1 MKPVVAA
8 FIMCLTLC
16 SFAFAQEGQ
25 NNDKTS
31 TTPAQATA
39 TAPTKSTT
47 TTAPAVAT
55 KTTAPVD
62 ATKVEGNQQPE
73 NPSPAQNT
81 PTEPSG
87 KPMTFALHTSNEGQ
101 CPTCRWISAE
111 GNIVPDTPA
120 SFNRFLEENKLA
132 DPLSAPDGLLISFHS
147 NGGDILAAIA
157 LGREIRK
164 HNFDTTVGN
173 TIVKPLEN
181 EKLANQNDDKS
192 ADKADSKADDKDKT
206 ENNPASETQE
216 VKTVS
221 ERIDGICREAC
232 IWAFLGGR
240 ARNVNNGKL
249 ELRTYRPPLDGAGT
263 TSGQEV
269 SVRQQQL
276 ADIAYITDYSE
287 EMGFN
292 PVIAFINWDNADS
305 HIFSSDEIRN
315 YSIDFSPDVIG
326 QWQLAPINETLVAI
340 ASSNDKKT
348 SARLYCDSHK
358 TMFLEISGPTRYSAE
373 NYQNYQQTVQTLQIW
388 GMSVGISQVQTN
400 LSEGRVVYTIELP
413 KSPLQDW
420 HVDAPFLKGDNVAE
434 PLKGIFNIEFSDM
447 PGLKQAA
454 RFVMNNCP
462 STSR

>member
-16 SFAFAQEGQ
+16 SYAFAQEGQ
-25 NNDKTS
+25 NNDKTV
-31 TTPAQATA
+31 TAPAEATA
-39 TAPTKSTT
+39 TAPTEQTKAPSEAATT
-47 TTAPAVAT
+47 PVEAP
-55 KTTAPVD
+55 
-62 ATKVEGNQQPE
+62 KVESNQQTE
-73 NPSPAQNT
+73 HPSPTQNT
-81 PTEPSG
+81 PAEPSG
-87 KPMTFALHTSNEGQ
+87 KPMSFSLHTSNEGQ

-120 SFNRFLEENKLA
+120 SFNRFLEENKLS
-132 DPLSAPDGLLISFHS
+132 DPLSTPNGLLISFHS

-164 HNFDTTVGN
+164 HDFDTTVGN
-173 TIVKPLEN
+173 TIVRPLES
-181 EKLANQNDDKS
+181 EKPANQDDDKS
-192 ADKADSKADDKDKT
+192 ADKADSKAYDKDKND
-206 ENNPASETQE
+206 NNPASETQE
-216 VKTVS
+216 AKTVS
-221 ERIDGICREAC
+221 ERTEGICREAC

-276 ADIAYITDYSE
+276 ADIAYIADYSE

-326 QWQLAPINETLVAI
+326 KWQLAPINETLVAI

-373 NYQNYQQTVQTLQIW
+373 SYQNYQQTVQTLQIW
-388 GMSVGISQVQTN
+388 GMSVGINQVQTN

-462 STSR
+462 SASR

>member
-16 SFAFAQEGQ
+16 SYAFAQEGQ
-25 NNDKTS
+25 NNDKTV
-31 TTPAQATA
+31 TAPAEATA
-39 TAPTKSTT
+39 TAPTEQTKAPSEAATT
-47 TTAPAVAT
+47 PVEAP
-55 KTTAPVD
+55 
-62 ATKVEGNQQPE
+62 KVESNQQTE
-73 NPSPAQNT
+73 HPSPTQNT
-81 PTEPSG
+81 PAEPSG
-87 KPMTFALHTSNEGQ
+87 KPMSFSLHTSNEGQ

-120 SFNRFLEENKLA
+120 SFNRFLEENKLS
-132 DPLSAPDGLLISFHS
+132 DPLSTPNGLLISFHS

-164 HNFDTTVGN
+164 HDFDTTVGN
-173 TIVKPLEN
+173 TIVRPLESG
-181 EKLANQNDDKS
+181 KPANQDDDKS
-192 ADKADSKADDKDKT
+192 ADKADSKADDKDKND
-206 ENNPASETQE
+206 NNPASETQE
-216 VKTVS
+216 AKTVS
-221 ERIDGICREAC
+221 ERTEGICREAC

-276 ADIAYITDYSE
+276 ADIAYIADYSE

-326 QWQLAPINETLVAI
+326 KWQLAPINETLVAI

-373 NYQNYQQTVQTLQIW
+373 SYQNYQQTVQTLQIW
-388 GMSVGISQVQTN
+388 GMSVGINQVQTN

-462 STSR
+462 SASR

>member
-16 SFAFAQEGQ
+16 SYAFAQEGQ
-25 NNDKTS
+25 NNDKTV
-31 TTPAQATA
+31 TAPAEATA
-39 TAPTKSTT
+39 TAPTEQTKAPSEAATT
-47 TTAPAVAT
+47 PVEAP
-55 KTTAPVD
+55 
-62 ATKVEGNQQPE
+62 KVESNQQTE
-73 NPSPAQNT
+73 HPSPTQNT
-81 PTEPSG
+81 PAEPSG
-87 KPMTFALHTSNEGQ
+87 KPMSFSLHTSNEGQ

-120 SFNRFLEENKLA
+120 SFNRFLEENKLS
-132 DPLSAPDGLLISFHS
+132 DPLSTPNGLLISFHS

-164 HNFDTTVGN
+164 HDFDTTVGN
-173 TIVKPLEN
+173 TIVRPLES
-181 EKLANQNDDKS
+181 EKPANQDDDKS
-192 ADKADSKADDKDKT
+192 ADKADSKADDKDKND
-206 ENNPASETQE
+206 NNPASETQE
-216 VKTVS
+216 AKTVS
-221 ERIDGICREAC
+221 ERTEGICREAC

-276 ADIAYITDYSE
+276 ADIAYIADYSE

-326 QWQLAPINETLVAI
+326 KWQLAPINETLVAI

-373 NYQNYQQTVQTLQIW
+373 SYQNYQQTVQTLQIW
-388 GMSVGISQVQTN
+388 GMSVGINQVQTN

-462 STSR
+462 SASR

>member
-16 SFAFAQEGQ
+16 SYAFAQEGQ
-25 NNDKTS
+25 NNDKTV
-31 TTPAQATA
+31 TAPAEATA
-39 TAPTKSTT
+39 TAPTEQTKAPSEAATT
-47 TTAPAVAT
+47 PVEAP
-55 KTTAPVD
+55 
-62 ATKVEGNQQPE
+62 KVESNQQTE
-73 NPSPAQNT
+73 HPSPTQNT
-81 PTEPSG
+81 PAEPSG
-87 KPMTFALHTSNEGQ
+87 KPMSFSLHTSNEGQ

-120 SFNRFLEENKLA
+120 SFNRFLEENKLS
-132 DPLSAPDGLLISFHS
+132 DPLLTPNGLLISFHS

-164 HNFDTTVGN
+164 HDFDTTVGN
-173 TIVKPLEN
+173 TIVRPLES
-181 EKLANQNDDKS
+181 EKPANQDDDKS
-192 ADKADSKADDKDKT
+192 ADKADSKADDKDKND
-206 ENNPASETQE
+206 NNPASETQE
-216 VKTVS
+216 AKTVS
-221 ERIDGICREAC
+221 ERTEGICREAC

-276 ADIAYITDYSE
+276 ADIAYIADYSE

-326 QWQLAPINETLVAI
+326 KWQLAPINETLVAI

-373 NYQNYQQTVQTLQIW
+373 SYQNYQQTVQTLQIW
-388 GMSVGISQVQTN
+388 GMSVGINQVQTN

-462 STSR
+462 SASR

>member
-16 SFAFAQEGQ
+16 SYAFAQEGQ
-25 NNDKTS
+25 NNDKTV
-31 TTPAQATA
+31 TAPAEATA
-39 TAPTKSTT
+39 TAPTEQTKAPSEAATT
-47 TTAPAVAT
+47 PVEAP
-55 KTTAPVD
+55 
-62 ATKVEGNQQPE
+62 KVESNQHTE
-73 NPSPAQNT
+73 HPSPTQNT
-81 PTEPSG
+81 PAEPSG
-87 KPMTFALHTSNEGQ
+87 KPMSFSLHTSNEGQ

-120 SFNRFLEENKLA
+120 SFNRFLEENKLS
-132 DPLSAPDGLLISFHS
+132 DPLSTPNGLLISFHS

-164 HNFDTTVGN
+164 HDFDTTVGN
-173 TIVKPLEN
+173 TIIRPLEN
-181 EKLANQNDDKS
+181 EKPANQDEDKS
-192 ADKADSKADDKDKT
+192 ADKADSKADVKDKND
-206 ENNPASETQE
+206 NNPASETQE
-216 VKTVS
+216 AKTVS
-221 ERIDGICREAC
+221 ERTEGICREAC

-276 ADIAYITDYSE
+276 ADIAYIADYSE

-315 YSIDFSPDVIG
+315 YLIDFSPDVIG
-326 QWQLAPINETLVAI
+326 KWQLAPINETLVAI

-373 NYQNYQQTVQTLQIW
+373 SYQNYQQTVQTLQIW
-388 GMSVGISQVQTN
+388 GMSVGINQVQTN

>member
-1 MKPVVAA
+1 
-8 FIMCLTLC
+8 MCLTLC

-25 NNDKTS
+25 KNDKTS
-31 TTPAQATA
+31 TAPAQATA
-39 TAPTKSTT
+39 TAPTESAT

-87 KPMTFALHTSNEGQ
+87 KPMTFALHTSNQGQ

-132 DPLSAPDGLLISFHS
+132 DPLSTPDGLLISFHS

-173 TIVKPLEN
+173 TIVKPLES

-192 ADKADSKADDKDKT
+192 ADKAESKADDKDKT
-206 ENNPASETQE
+206 ENNSASETQE

-276 ADIAYITDYSE
+276 ADIAYIADYSE

-292 PVIAFINWDNADS
+292 PVIAFLNWDNADS
-305 HIFSSDEIRN
+305 HIFSSD
-315 YSIDFSPDVIG
+315 
-326 QWQLAPINETLVAI
+326 
-340 ASSNDKKT
+340 
-348 SARLYCDSHK
+348 
-358 TMFLEISGPTRYSAE
+358 
-373 NYQNYQQTVQTLQIW
+373 
-388 GMSVGISQVQTN
+388 
-400 LSEGRVVYTIELP
+400 
-413 KSPLQDW
+413 
-420 HVDAPFLKGDNVAE
+420 
-434 PLKGIFNIEFSDM
+434 
-447 PGLKQAA
+447 
-454 RFVMNNCP
+454 
-462 STSR
+462 

>member
-16 SFAFAQEGQ
+16 SYAFAQEGQ
-25 NNDKTS
+25 NNDKTV
-31 TTPAQATA
+31 TAPAEATA
-39 TAPTKSTT
+39 TAPTEQTKAPSEAATT
-47 TTAPAVAT
+47 PVEAP
-55 KTTAPVD
+55 
-62 ATKVEGNQQPE
+62 KVESNQQTE
-73 NPSPAQNT
+73 HPSPTQNT
-81 PTEPSG
+81 PAEPSG
-87 KPMTFALHTSNEGQ
+87 KPMSFSLHTSNEGQ

-120 SFNRFLEENKLA
+120 SFNRFLEENKLS
-132 DPLSAPDGLLISFHS
+132 DPLSTPNGLLISFHS

-164 HNFDTTVGN
+164 HDFDTTVGN
-173 TIVKPLEN
+173 TIVRPLES
-181 EKLANQNDDKS
+181 KKPANQDDDKS
-192 ADKADSKADDKDKT
+192 ADKADSKADDKDKND
-206 ENNPASETQE
+206 NNPASETQE
-216 VKTVS
+216 AKTVS
-221 ERIDGICREAC
+221 ERTEGICREAC

-276 ADIAYITDYSE
+276 ADIAYIADYSE

-326 QWQLAPINETLVAI
+326 KWQLAPINETLVAI

-373 NYQNYQQTVQTLQIW
+373 SYQNYQQTVQTLQIW
-388 GMSVGISQVQTN
+388 GMSVGINQVQTN

-462 STSR
+462 SASR